1 MSSGLTCTG
10 DMECPMNSISDLT
23 VDHYLWTVA
32 SDSPSPGGGAVAA
45 MVVAQAAGLAAMAGR
60 YSAGRSGSDP
70 GRTSD
75 LIAEADR
82 LREHA
87 AHLADADAEAY
98 EAYLKAVR
106 LSREHDP
113 AGRAAAI
120 AAATSDAADV
130 PLRTAEA
137 AADVARIALVLVE
150 HGNRNLRSDAAAAA
164 LMAGS
169 AATTAAIMVVENL
182 AKASDDPRNAR
193 AVDAAARARTHAD
206 KATAA
211 FGPVAA
217 GVLA

>member
-1 MSSGLTCTG
+1 
-10 DMECPMNSISDLT
+10 MNSISDLT
-23 VDHYLWTVA
+23 VDQYLWTVA

-45 MVVAQAAGLAAMAGR
+45 LVVAQAAGLAAMAGR
-60 YSAGRSGSDP
+60 YSAGRRGSDAAL
-70 GRTSD
+70 TSD

-87 AHLADADAEAY
+87 AQLADADAEAY
-98 EAYLKAVR
+98 EAYLRAVR

-130 PLRTAEA
+130 PLKTAET
-137 AADVARIALVLVE
+137 AADVARVALILVE
-150 HGNRNLRSDAAAAA
+150 QGNRNLRSDAAAAA
-164 LMAGS
+164 LLAAS

-182 AKASDDPRNAR
+182 SRTPDDHRNGR

-206 KATAA
+206 KATAS

-217 GVLA
+217 GVLP

>member
-1 MSSGLTCTG
+1 MTSTG
-10 DMECPMNSISDLT
+10 DMETSDELDQRPDRRP
-23 VDHYLWTVA
+23 VPVVA

-45 MVVAQAAGLAAMAGR
+45 LVVAQAAGVAAMAGR
-60 YSAGRSGSDP
+60 YSAGHSGSDAAP
-70 GRTSD
+70 LSD
-75 LIAEADR
+75 LIADADR

-87 AHLADADAEAY
+87 AQLADADADAEAY
-98 EAYLKAVR
+98 EAYLRAVR
-106 LSREHDP
+106 MSREHDP

-120 AAATSDAADV
+120 ATATSDAADV
-130 PLRTAEA
+130 PLKTAGA

-164 LMAGS
+164 SLAAS

-182 AKASDDPRNAR
+182 AKTPDDPRIAR

-206 KATAA
+206 KAIAA

-217 GVLA
+217 GVLP